1 MLGRMQLSPECAR
14 VLGALMEKGLATPQQ
29 YPLTVNA
36 LQSACNQT
44 SNREPVVSYDE
55 TTVLAALD
63 ELKDR
68 KLVRFVLPSHG
79 RSVVRYRQVLDETLA
94 LDARQCAVLAVLLL
108 RGPQTIGELRIRTE
122 RMATFD
128 SLDEIQHELDLL
140 HTREEPL
147 AHNVGRRP
155 GQKEERW
162 ATTLV
167 PRPTGPP
174 PQHRPPPP
182 TDAPTGGPDRCG
194 RTRRRVAGRARRAQ
208 GRGGRPPPRSARAA
222 GEPRRLIAF
231 GAAGTDAY
239 ACPMP
244 TPGAAKR
251 KAVPWLRNRIAQAT
265 DRAAEKMNADPESS
279 LQSALDTLDWSIRH
293 RGPDSTMTLK
303 AKVEVAERLERL
315 GRDAEAVQL
324 RADLVTHLRL
334 HAGPDAPSTL
344 TAEGIW
350 AIDLGRLGRQHE
362 ALPLFEHVLAGR
374 TDALGPDHEQT
385 LLAMDWLGCT
395 LRSLGRLPESRDLL
409 QDAVDTFEQQGA
421 GESENCHD
429 EPVRTWPP
437 RCSRWGTDQNRP
449 SDAGASSM
457 SGRAHWVPMT
467 RPH

>member
-1 MLGRMQLSPECAR
+1 MLGAMLLSPECAR

-63 ELKDR
+63 ELKDQ

-167 PRPTGPP
+167 PAPDPDQPRQPAAA
-174 PQHRPPPP
+174 
-182 TDAPTGGPDRCG
+182 APTTAAPTTTSSDDM
-194 RTRRRVAGRARRAQ
+194 RAELEELRA
-208 GRGGRPPPRSARAA
+208 
-222 GEPRRLIAF
+222 
-231 GAAGTDAY
+231 
-239 ACPMP
+239 
-244 TPGAAKR
+244 
-251 KAVPWLRNRIAQAT
+251 
-265 DRAAEKMNADPESS
+265 
-279 LQSALDTLDWSIRH
+279 
-293 RGPDSTMTLK
+293 
-303 AKVEVAERLERL
+303 EVADLRH
-315 GRDAEAVQL
+315 DVQEL
-324 RADLVTHLRL
+324 RT
-334 HAGPDAPSTL
+334 
-344 TAEGIW
+344 
-350 AIDLGRLGRQHE
+350 
-362 ALPLFEHVLAGR
+362 
-374 TDALGPDHEQT
+374 
-385 LLAMDWLGCT
+385 
-395 LRSLGRLPESRDLL
+395 SLG
-409 QDAVDTFEQQGA
+409 G
-421 GESENCHD
+421 
-429 EPVRTWPP
+429 
-437 RCSRWGTDQNRP
+437 
-449 SDAGASSM
+449 
-457 SGRAHWVPMT
+457 
-467 RPH
+467 